1 MRLPVRAGSFG
12 PGRSTSRG
20 FAIVKT
26 RRHLTLAAMLDRT
39 DRTPGVTRKR
49 LLVRT
54 FSFLGLLALLFYM
67 FSGTEAWPAAQVY
80 VALLAVMGLGT
91 GLMLLRRDPALLAER
106 MRPPIQKEQK
116 GWDKVLIGVLLL
128 LYVGWLVLIELD
140 AERFHWSSV
149 PLVVQVIGAILICVT
164 ICSQWL
170 VVRENSF
177 AAPVVKIQRERGH
190 SVVTTGPYA
199 FVRHPMY
206 GGAIPF
212 LIGTPLL
219 LGSWWGLL
227 LTPVLVGV
235 LAIRA
240 VLEERTLT
248 AELVGYAE
256 YAKRVRYRFVPRI
269 W

>member
-1 MRLPVRAGSFG
+1 LHGVV
-12 PGRSTSRG
+12 
-20 FAIVKT
+20 FAISLIKRCAVVKT
-26 RRHLTLAAMLDRT
+26 QTRLTLAAMLDRT
-39 DRTPGVTRKR
+39 DRIPDLTRKR

-54 FSFLGLLALLFYM
+54 FIFLGLLGSLF
-67 FSGTEAWPAAQVY
+67 FVTGGAAWPAARVY
-80 VALLAVMGLGT
+80 VALLAVMGIGT

-106 MRPPIQKEQK
+106 MQPPIQKEQK

-149 PLVVQVIGAILICVT
+149 PLAVQVIGAILICVT

-170 VVRENSF
+170 IVRENSF
-177 AAPVVKIQRERGH
+177 VAPVVKIQRERGH

-206 GGAIPF
+206 AGAMLF

-227 LTPVLVGV
+227 LTPLLIGV
-235 LAIRA
+235 LAN
-240 VLEERTLT
+240 
-248 AELVGYAE
+248 
-256 YAKRVRYRFVPRI
+256 PRCARGTDAQG
-269 W
+269 

>member
-1 MRLPVRAGSFG
+1 M
-12 PGRSTSRG
+12 
-20 FAIVKT
+20 
-26 RRHLTLAAMLDRT
+26 
-39 DRTPGVTRKR
+39 
-49 LLVRT
+49 
-54 FSFLGLLALLFYM
+54 FLGLLALLFYM
-67 FSGTEAWPAAQVY
+67 FSGTEAWPAARVY
-80 VALLAVMGLGT
+80 LALLAVMALGT
-91 GLMLLRRDPALLAER
+91 GLILGRRDPALLTER
-106 MRPPIQKEQK
+106 MRSPIQKEQK

-128 LYVGWLVLIELD
+128 LYVGWFVLIELD

-149 PLVVQVIGAILICVT
+149 PLAVQVIGAILICVT

-177 AAPVVKIQRERGH
+177 AAPIVKIQRERGH
-190 SVVTTGPYA
+190 KVVTTGPYA

-206 GGAIPF
+206 AGAIPF

-227 LTPVLVGV
+227 FSPLLIAV

-240 VLEERTLT
+240 VLEEQTLK
-248 AELVGYAE
+248 AELEGYAE
-256 YAKRVRYRFVPRI
+256 YAKRVRYRFVPYI

>member
-1 MRLPVRAGSFG
+1 
-12 PGRSTSRG
+12 
-20 FAIVKT
+20 
-26 RRHLTLAAMLDRT
+26 
-39 DRTPGVTRKR
+39 
-49 LLVRT
+49 
-54 FSFLGLLALLFYM
+54 
-67 FSGTEAWPAAQVY
+67 
-80 VALLAVMGLGT
+80 
-91 GLMLLRRDPALLAER
+91 
-106 MRPPIQKEQK
+106 
-116 GWDKVLIGVLLL
+116 LLL

-149 PLVVQVIGAILICVT
+149 PLAVQVMGVILICIT

-170 VVRENSF
+170 IVRENSF

-206 GGAIPF
+206 AGAIPF

-227 LTPVLVGV
+227 LTPLLIAV

-240 VLEERTLT
+240 VLEERTLK
-248 AELVGYAE
+248 AELEGYAE
-256 YAKRVRYRFVPRI
+256 YAKRVRHRFVPHL